1 MYVKVCFH
9 ANVYL
14 KGCCPIYITLKERVF
29 MKRNKKLVTS
39 ILVVALLAS
48 VLMSVVLT
56 FIGLTNIKSA
66 YYDSFAEELHAEGLL
81 VNNSISNMV
90 IGDWTENK
98 GILYKGQSAIHDS
111 YQNYLDSL
119 SKETGIQ
126 FTIFYGDTRRI
137 TTLIGKDGNRLE
149 GSKADPAVIDEVINR
164 GNAYLSTNLK
174 ISGDNYYAY
183 YLPIKNTDDS
193 VAGMLFIGRD
203 TADMKAK
210 IASIS
215 ILMTAILAAFV
226 IMGIVTAFILIKRS
240 NKAIGDIVDSL
251 KKLES
256 GELTFRIDNDTFDR
270 TDELGVI
277 AGTSAEL
284 RDKLQDVI
292 RTTIELSD
300 EVTRSGENL
309 SSSAETASQ
318 VSEQVAN
325 AVGEISKGAVSQAQN
340 IQNSMNNT
348 IEMGNHIDE
357 ITAKVEGLSLA
368 SDEMKDGTSRTVT
381 AIDSLMTHNENVKAS
396 MHEIGENINSTHDA
410 VNDIAEASG
419 IITSIAEQTNL
430 LSLNASI
437 EAARAGEYGRGFSVV
452 ANEIRGL
459 ADQSKTAAEK
469 INRILNNL
477 VSQSEASVTTIAKL
491 DEVVKAQNEQ
501 LIKTKNDMDSVVVNV
516 DKVDGST
523 KVIAA
528 KAEGLEKLK
537 DSFSSIIEELSA
549 ISEENAASTEETNAS
564 MEELSATSAV
574 ISESAMKLKDLAEK
588 LNGKMNYFNIES
600 GKIVNK

>member
-574 ISESAMKLKDLAEK
+574 IKLKDLAEK

>member
-396 MHEIGENINSTHDA
+396 MHEIGKNINSTHDA

>member
-14 KGCCPIYITLKERVF
+14 KGCWPIYITLKERVF

-396 MHEIGENINSTHDA
+396 MHEIGKNINSTHDA